1 MLETKRRVWRRDAVA
16 KKLRGFS
23 WIQPVLSTLIM
34 PLGFV
39 LWGLAAV
46 PGLYLF
52 WEVSDATASWVEWQQ
67 LLALGATLGVGAMCW
82 CVADLLMLGILGMLI
97 RPRLEEAK
105 APVESWLTIR
115 WAFLGLLHRLALP
128 SLQWMVPSFVANI
141 YYGMMGCKIGKGAQI
156 NSPSVNDC
164 FMVEIGAKTVVG
176 GAAVINGHLFE
187 RDGIHLA
194 KIRIGSKVVI
204 GTMAQINPGCV
215 VGDGAVVA
223 SKAVLPKFTE
233 VPAGEVW
240 GGIPAKCIRKADG
253 SKPE

>member
-1 MLETKRRVWRRDAVA
+1 MA

-46 PGLYLF
+46 PGIYLF

-82 CVADLLMLGILGMLI
+82 CVADLIMIGILGMLI

-115 WAFLGLLHRLALP
+115 WAFLG
-128 SLQWMVPSFVANI
+128 
-141 YYGMMGCKIGKGAQI
+141 
-156 NSPSVNDC
+156 
-164 FMVEIGAKTVVG
+164 
-176 GAAVINGHLFE
+176 
-187 RDGIHLA
+187 
-194 KIRIGSKVVI
+194 
-204 GTMAQINPGCV
+204 PGW
-215 VGDGAVVA
+215 
-223 SKAVLPKFTE
+223 F
-233 VPAGEVW
+233 
-240 GGIPAKCIRKADG
+240 R
-253 SKPE
+253 